1 MDPTLSHSPSTVSEV
16 PVDTTTASAA
26 SAPALGSEPATTTE
40 TTGAVVVET
49 SIATAAEAQAA
60 EAHADHAAEAYADHA
75 AEAKADTST
84 EDSDAQAAERAA
96 RAAQRKAL
104 KQRCH
109 GHASHGASSYYY
121 SVPAGREALPVP
133 PESEREKIC
142 SFQPTCAPQNI
153 RLRKY
158 LRTVRALEVTAP
170 DGMVTLIKLKPGTY
184 EEHLALSQ
192 VTELL
197 RASKRDLLEES
208 MHDRFIAPA
217 GLLPEDHHR
226 VTYLINSLGP
236 THILAWARD
245 IELPVYQALA
255 QEVVGAWHDPFAE
268 GLECCRREVPLRPN
282 ATALKPYQQALSERA
297 AHWPEALRPL
307 LGDLIK
313 VLKECQPSKLHDYL
327 VILQHLLTLSSK
339 ALHDELL
346 ALGQK
351 LPKNFALAALIMPQA
366 WEQAG
371 CNLHKFL
378 MATKLQPK
386 KAPAKKRSSKRTAK
400 AKLPELTPAPQA
412 DAAELAPVAADEA
425 ATTSEL
431 PELAPAPQV
440 DATEL
445 APVAAD
451 EAAATSELPELAP
464 APQADAAKLVP
475 VAADEAAATSELP
488 ALAESPVAEADAAE
502 PPPFAA
508 DEAAATSELPELA
521 PAPQADA
528 AELAPFAAD
537 EAAATSELP
546 ELAPAPQADA
556 TELAPVAE
564 DKGAEASTDA
574 QGATAVDASQAVDA
588 FLAAKYNEL
597 RSATRGTHKLNP
609 LACAVRTMLTAGPAD
624 ADAAYEQDAILA
636 PTMEAGAPAH
646 ADNPSSEPAAVMVEL
661 PSAVEPVQDH
671 AGLSAWERKHQRKLQ
686 RQQRKQ
692 VRRHTSS
699 GTGCPACGR

>member
-1 MDPTLSHSPSTVSEV
+1 MTQALTPELIPAAQ
-16 PVDTTTASAA
+16 PAPDT
-26 SAPALGSEPATTTE
+26 PLN
-40 TTGAVVVET
+40 
-49 SIATAAEAQAA
+49 QR
-60 EAHADHAAEAYADHA
+60 
-75 AEAKADTST
+75 ST
-84 EDSDAQAAERAA
+84 ELAESAQNAQNAQSATDARAAAAAERKSLQQK
-96 RAAQRKAL
+96 RR
-104 KQRCH
+104 
-109 GHASHGASSYYY
+109 GHATHGASSRNYA
-121 SVPAGREALPVP
+121 VPAGREAIPVAT
-133 PESEREKIC
+133 ESEREQIC
-142 SFQPTCAPQNI
+142 SFTPVMGPQI
-153 RLRKY
+153 TRLRRHFRQILPSE
-158 LRTVRALEVTAP
+158 LRDADDSVILQ
-170 DGMVTLIKLKPGTY
+170 KLKSGTLD
-184 EEHLALSQ
+184 EALAMSLL
-192 VTELL
+192 TELL
-197 RASKRDLLEES
+197 KANKRDPFSEGML
-208 MHDRFIAPA
+208 DYFIAPA
-217 GLLPEDHHR
+217 GLSAESHHMVR
-226 VTYLINSLGP
+226 VLVDCVGP
-236 THILAWARD
+236 RHILAWAKD
-245 IELPVYQALA
+245 QSLPVYQDLA
-255 QEVVGAWHDPFAE
+255 QEVSTAWTDPEAE
-268 GLECCRREVPLRPN
+268 HLTCCSAEVPSKPN
-282 ATALKPYQQALSERA
+282 ATTVKPYLQALSERA
-297 AHWPEALRPL
+297 ARWPEAMRPII
-307 LGDLIK
+307 GDLIK

-327 VILQHLLTLSSK
+327 VTLQHLLTLSSK

-400 AKLPELTPAPQA
+400 AKLPELAPAPQA

-425 ATTSEL
+425 T
-431 PELAPAPQV
+431 
-440 DATEL
+440 
-445 APVAAD
+445 
-451 EAAATSELPELAP
+451 
-464 APQADAAKLVP
+464 
-475 VAADEAAATSELP
+475 
-488 ALAESPVAEADAAE
+488 
-502 PPPFAA
+502 
-508 DEAAATSELPELA
+508 ATSELPELA

-528 AELAPFAAD
+528 AELAPVAADEAAITSELPALAESPVAEADAAELPPFAAD

-609 LACAVRTMLTAGPAD
+609 LACAVHTMLTAGPAD

-661 PSAVEPVQDH
+661 PSAVEPVQAH

-692 VRRHTSS
+692 ARRHTSS

>member
-1 MDPTLSHSPSTVSEV
+1 MDPTLSHSPSTVPEV

-60 EAHADHAAEAYADHA
+60 EAHADHA

-158 LRTVRALEVTAP
+158 LRTVRALEVTVP
-170 DGMVTLIKLKPGTY
+170 DGTVTLIKLKPGTY

-313 VLKECQPSKLHDYL
+313 VLKECLPSKLHDYL
-327 VILQHLLTLSSK
+327 VLLQRLLQLSSQDLHAALLTL
-339 ALHDELL
+339 
-346 ALGQK
+346 GQS
-351 LPKNFALAALIMPQA
+351 LPKFFALAALVKPQA
-366 WEQAG
+366 WEQSG
-371 CNLHKFL
+371 CDMHQFL
-378 MATKLQPK
+378 QATSIQIKKATKKTSKKTSAKADAKAEAKADAKTGTKDSTKAAKANTKKCPQAAPK
-386 KAPAKKRSSKRTAK
+386 KSKTSRKSAAKKAK
-400 AKLPELTPAPQA
+400 SAQPAASAPSTPEGS
-412 DAAELAPVAADEA
+412 APVASSVPEA
-425 ATTSEL
+425 QVA
-431 PELAPAPQV
+431 PEALSGAASQSAPEEQSVTLEPK
-440 DATEL
+440 T
-445 APVAAD
+445 
-451 EAAATSELPELAP
+451 AAAYPADVHLELE
-464 APQADAAKLVP
+464 
-475 VAADEAAATSELP
+475 EFMGM
-488 ALAESPVAEADAAE
+488 AEGSSSDVAEAKPAAAE
-502 PPPFAA
+502 P
-508 DEAAATSELPELA
+508 
-521 PAPQADA
+521 ADA
-528 AELAPFAAD
+528 GASGCAFSTLAQAVRAVVADHYDGAPVITKDGLKIRIVKVEDSAELEDWSVVEDTDLAD
-537 EAAATSELP
+537 DDEELSALEP
-546 ELAPAPQADA
+546 
-556 TELAPVAE
+556 TVA
-564 DKGAEASTDA
+564 
-574 QGATAVDASQAVDA
+574 Q
-588 FLAAKYNEL
+588 
-597 RSATRGTHKLNP
+597 
-609 LACAVRTMLTAGPAD
+609 
-624 ADAAYEQDAILA
+624 
-636 PTMEAGAPAH
+636 
-646 ADNPSSEPAAVMVEL
+646 
-661 PSAVEPVQDH
+661 
-671 AGLSAWERKHQRKLQ
+671 LSAWDSSRGHKQRKLQ
-686 RQQRKQ
+686 RKQRKQ
-692 VRRHTSS
+692 ARRHHK
-699 GTGCPACGR
+699 

>member
-1 MDPTLSHSPSTVSEV
+1 MAPTLSHSPSTVPEV

-26 SAPALGSEPATTTE
+26 SVPALGSEPATTTE

-60 EAHADHAAEAYADHA
+60 EAHADHA

-158 LRTVRALEVTAP
+158 LRTVRTLEVTAP
-170 DGMVTLIKLKPGTY
+170 DGTVTLIKLKPGTY

-313 VLKECQPSKLHDYL
+313 VLKECLPSKLHDYL
-327 VILQHLLTLSSK
+327 VLLQRLLQLSSQDLHAALLTL
-339 ALHDELL
+339 
-346 ALGQK
+346 GQS
-351 LPKNFALAALIMPQA
+351 LPKFFALAALVKPQA
-366 WEQAG
+366 WEQSG
-371 CNLHKFL
+371 CDMHQFL
-378 MATKLQPK
+378 QATSIQLKKATKKTSKKTSAKADAKAEAKADAKTETKDSTKAAKANTKKRPQAAPK
-386 KAPAKKRSSKRTAK
+386 KSKTSRKSAAKKAKSAQPAASAPSTPEGSASVASSVPEAQVAPEALSGAASQSAPEEQSGTSEPKTAAAYPADVHLELEEFMGMAEGSSSDVAE
-400 AKLPELTPAPQA
+400 AKPA
-412 DAAELAPVAADEA
+412 DAAHVE
-425 ATTSEL
+425 
-431 PELAPAPQV
+431 
-440 DATEL
+440 
-445 APVAAD
+445 
-451 EAAATSELPELAP
+451 
-464 APQADAAKLVP
+464 AKL
-475 VAADEAAATSELP
+475 A
-488 ALAESPVAEADAAE
+488 AAE
-502 PPPFAA
+502 P
-508 DEAAATSELPELA
+508 
-521 PAPQADA
+521 ADA
-528 AELAPFAAD
+528 GASGCAFSTLAQAVRAVVADHYDGAPVMTKDGLKIRIVEVEDSAELEDWSVVEDTDLAD
-537 EAAATSELP
+537 DDEELSALEP
-546 ELAPAPQADA
+546 
-556 TELAPVAE
+556 TVA
-564 DKGAEASTDA
+564 
-574 QGATAVDASQAVDA
+574 Q
-588 FLAAKYNEL
+588 
-597 RSATRGTHKLNP
+597 
-609 LACAVRTMLTAGPAD
+609 
-624 ADAAYEQDAILA
+624 
-636 PTMEAGAPAH
+636 
-646 ADNPSSEPAAVMVEL
+646 
-661 PSAVEPVQDH
+661 
-671 AGLSAWERKHQRKLQ
+671 LSAWDSSRGHKQRKQQRKLQ
-686 RQQRKQ
+686 RKQRKQ
-692 VRRHTSS
+692 ARRHHK
-699 GTGCPACGR
+699 